1 MVNRNLSLLPIGFI
15 HEMNIF
21 QGGKKK
27 KDLFFWSTTGN
38 IFFRNLW
45 LYKMKNMFL
54 NSDTSMQSIA
64 VIVLEIIFMPM
75 PI

>member
-1 MVNRNLSLLPIGFI
+1 MVNRNLSLLPTGFI

-21 QGGKKK
+21 QGEKK

-38 IFFRNLW
+38 IFFGNLR